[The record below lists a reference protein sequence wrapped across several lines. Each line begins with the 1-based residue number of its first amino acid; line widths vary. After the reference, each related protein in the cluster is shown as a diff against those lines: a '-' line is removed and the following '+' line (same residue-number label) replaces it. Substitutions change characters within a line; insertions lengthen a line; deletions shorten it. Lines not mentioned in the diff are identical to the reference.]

1 MTTVTTAATARS
13 APLLSATNVH
23 KHFPLGAGLLRRGA
37 GLVRA
42 VDGVDL
48 DVASGECVGLVG
60 ESGSG
65 KTTLGRCLIRLLEPT
80 SGSIAFEG
88 EDIVTLDAA
97 ELRRRRRRFQMIFQ
111 DPYGSLNPR
120 LSVEDALAEPIVVHG
135 IAARAE
141 AGDRVRELLR
151 LVGLPE
157 SAAGRYP
164 HEFSGGQ
171 RQRIGIAR
179 ALATEPRLVVA
190 DEPVSALDVSVRAQI
205 INLLAQLQ
213 ARLGLALLFVAHD
226 LAVVEQIADR
236 IAVLYLGKVVELAPA
251 RHLFQRPLHPYTV
264 SLLSAVPVPDPGRRR
279 QRILLAG
286 DPPSP
291 LHPPS
296 GCRFHTRC
304 PIARPRCAN
313 EAPPLAA
320 AAPSHSVACFYAG
333 ELAPAGPPPPTR
345 GGPSPPAPP
354 RGALG

>member
-1 MTTVTTAATARS
+1 MSTAAAT
-13 APLLSATNVH
+13 PLLAATNVS
-23 KHFPLGAGLLRRGA
+23 KHFALGGGMLRHSG
-37 GLVRA
+37 GVVRA

-48 DVASGECVGLVG
+48 EVAPGECVGLVG

-80 SGSIAFEG
+80 TGSIEFEG
-88 EDIVTLDAA
+88 EDIVGLDAG

-135 IAARAE
+135 IARRAE
-141 AGDRVRELLR
+141 AGDKVRELLR

-171 RQRIGIAR
+171 RQRVGIAR

-213 ARLGLALLFVAHD
+213 ERLGLALLFVAHD

-251 RHLFQRPLHPYTV
+251 RQLFQRPLHPYTV

-291 LHPPS
+291 LHPPP

-304 PIARPRCAN
+304 PIARPRCAS
-313 EAPPLAA
+313 ETPPLAA
-320 AAPSHSVACFYAG
+320 ASPGHSVACFYAG
-333 ELAPAGPPPPTR
+333 ELAPQGPDTSGAGR
-345 GGPSPPAPP
+345 VNS
-354 RGALG
+354 

>member
-1 MTTVTTAATARS
+1 MTAATAEVS
-13 APLLSATNVH
+13 TPLLRATGVV
-23 KHFPLGAGLLRRGA
+23 KHFSLGGGLLRRGA

-48 DVASGECVGLVG
+48 EVTSGECVGLVG

-135 IAARAE
+135 LARRAE
-141 AGDRVRELLR
+141 APDRVRELLR

-213 ARLGLALLFVAHD
+213 QRLGLALLFVAHD

-251 RHLFQRPLHPYTV
+251 RQLFQRPLHPYTV

-279 QRILLAG
+279 QRILLGG

-320 AAPSHSVACFYAG
+320 AAPGHSVACFYAG
-333 ELAPAGPPPPTR
+333 ELAPAGPPPPQP
-345 GGPSPPAPP
+345 GMA
-354 RGALG
+354 